1 MWRLSH
7 FGTYLFHY
15 LNKQKS
21 YAPYT
26 YQLCWCFIVNYRP
39 NTVNFGY
46 LGLLLKGK
54 EIHFMDV
61 KEGIFFWKSMQ
72 KCRKVKSWIVSW
84 VGDSEREASIT
95 LHVYRKVLC
104 SERFWWILEHHD
116 TFLPHILQ
124 ILQGGDADCWC
135 KLGVSDIRCRAD
147 NGHVLCNLGVSRVP
161 FFPKVR
167 VTLKTETG
175 ATQNWRKKTEM
186 TRRTTP
192 RLKDYNSLKSK
203 S

>member
-54 EIHFMDV
+54 EIHLWMSKKEYFFGNPYKNVEKWNLGSCLGLVTV
-61 KEGIFFWKSMQ
+61 KGRHLSHCMFIGRFCAASAFDGFLNITTHFFLIFYKLKS
-72 KCRKVKSWIVSW
+72 
-84 VGDSEREASIT
+84 D
-95 LHVYRKVLC
+95 
-104 SERFWWILEHHD
+104 
-116 TFLPHILQ
+116 
-124 ILQGGDADCWC
+124 DADCWC
-135 KLGVSDIRCRAD
+135 KLGVRDIRCRAD

-161 FFPKVR
+161 FSPKVR

-175 ATQNWRKKTEM
+175 ATQNWRKNRNDKDNPKTKGLQQ
-186 TRRTTP
+186 P
-192 RLKDYNSLKSK
+192 KK
-203 S
+203 

>member
-1 MWRLSH
+1 MS
-7 FGTYLFHY
+7 
-15 LNKQKS
+15 K
-21 YAPYT
+21 
-26 YQLCWCFIVNYRP
+26 
-39 NTVNFGY
+39 
-46 LGLLLKGK
+46 K
-54 EIHFMDV
+54 EYV
-61 KEGIFFWKSMQ
+61 FWKSMQ

-116 TFLPHILQ
+116 TFLPHILH

-161 FFPKVR
+161 FSLKVR

-175 ATQNWRKKTEM
+175 ATQNWRKKTEL
-186 TRRTTP
+186 TRTTP